1 MSYSYNKFLRPIT
14 SSDKSIKILDDS
26 NDIKYT
32 IDPFVIQNVSI
43 SNNILKINLKS
54 QRIIS
59 LHFSTINEAK
69 LALTRIQIQI
79 DTLIQNTPYLIDRDV
94 QNYVDTLFNKV
105 SIIVGPTGPTGESDK
120 YSATS
125 STTF

>member
-14 SSDKSIKILDDS
+14 SSDKSIKILDDT

-32 IDPFVIQNVSI
+32 IDPFAIQNVSI

-54 QRIIS
+54 KRIIS

-79 DTLIQNTPYLIDRDV
+79 DTLI
-94 QNYVDTLFNKV
+94 
-105 SIIVGPTGPTGESDK
+105 
-120 YSATS
+120 
-125 STTF
+125 